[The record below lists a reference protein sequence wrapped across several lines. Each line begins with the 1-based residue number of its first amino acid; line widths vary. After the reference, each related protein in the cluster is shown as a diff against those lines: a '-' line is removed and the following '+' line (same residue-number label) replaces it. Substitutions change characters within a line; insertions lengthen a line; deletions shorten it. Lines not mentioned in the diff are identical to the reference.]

1 MQSTTMLF
9 VQDVEASSQWF
20 QNFLGVTSGHGGSEF
35 EMLLSDGDLFLQL
48 HLIEEGHHDHEVS
61 TEGPLGHGVVLVI
74 YVDDAATLF
83 ERAKSLN
90 LTLLSELHFNKVAN
104 MHEFV
109 VREPNGYSLMI
120 CQTLWDQGG

>member
-9 VQDVEASSQWF
+9 VEDVEVASKWF
-20 QNFLGVTSGHGGSEF
+20 QNFLGVTSGHGGREF
-35 EMLLSDGDLFLQL
+35 EMLLSEDRLFLQL

-61 TEGPLGHGVVLVI
+61 TTDPLGHGVVVVI
-74 YVDDAATLF
+74 YVEDADTLYKK
-83 ERAKSLN
+83 AKSLD
-90 LTLLSELHFNKVAN
+90 LDVISDLHFNETAN

-120 CQTLWDQGG
+120 CQALWNQS